1 MIELS
6 LAVVAK
12 ATRGA
17 LHDADPTTRVTHG
30 VEYDSRRIEPG
41 GLFLALPGEHV
52 DGHEFAGSAIDR
64 GAVAVLCTRPVHVPR
79 IQVADGVEAV
89 TESRGRQH
97 VRSASGCLRDRMDG
111 STCSASTAATC

>member
-6 LAVVAK
+6 LAEVAK

-41 GLFLALPGEHV
+41 GLFLGVVIPDVATTDTNVPG
-52 DGHEFAGSAIDR
+52 
-64 GAVAVLCTRPVHVPR
+64 
-79 IQVADGVEAV
+79 QVAALALRTVIGSQSMNTATNEGTHPIPTIGLPAHL
-89 TESRGRQH
+89 GRTT
-97 VRSASGCLRDRMDG
+97 
-111 STCSASTAATC
+111 STS